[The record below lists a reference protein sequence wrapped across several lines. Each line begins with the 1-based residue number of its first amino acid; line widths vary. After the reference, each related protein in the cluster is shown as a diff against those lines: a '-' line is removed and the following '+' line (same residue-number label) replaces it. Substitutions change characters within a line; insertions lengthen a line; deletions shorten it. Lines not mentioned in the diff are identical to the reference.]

1 MQSTSEGAGKELKIV
16 SVFSVTGGIIALAVI
31 LLTGSA
37 PAISGQAQETGRT
50 AREQTFADHPTHC
63 SQLIGG
69 KDFIETLSPEFSRDL
84 GLALSDASSHTELQ
98 AAFGR
103 LHQVCGI
110 ALVRRS
116 AKQDLALN
124 TD

>member
-1 MQSTSEGAGKELKIV
+1 MQSTSEGAGMELKIV

-84 GLALSDASSHTELQ
+84 GLALA
-98 AAFGR
+98 R
-103 LHQVCGI
+103 LHFAWGRTSAWEQRVGTS
-110 ALVRRS
+110 RRPLS
-116 AKQDLALN
+116 PSGASP
-124 TD
+124 